1 MDRMAEVYR
10 RMETDGGKWA
20 GNGELQATPV
30 GRNP

>member
-10 RMETDGGKWA
+10 KLEANGSKWA

-30 GRNP
+30 VT